1 MIQVRKLSLAELA
14 QHTGAEA
21 VGQADYCIES
31 LATLAQAGPH
41 QLSFLANPAY
51 ARYLAECQA
60 GIVVMRPDMAD
71 AFAGNKLLHRDPYG
85 CYARITALFAPAP
98 APAMIHPSASVAADA
113 VLGEGVSVGA
123 GAVIESAAHI
133 GAGAAIGAGTVVGQG
148 ARVGARTRL
157 AANVSL
163 YPGVSVGEDCL
174 LHSGAVIGADGFGFA
189 PGADGW
195 TKVHQLGSVRIG
207 NKAEIG
213 ANTCIDRGALDD
225 TIVGNDVKLDNL
237 IQVGHNVIIGDHTAI
252 ASHTAIAGSVQ
263 IGSRCT
269 IAGCVAITGHITIA
283 DGVHVSGG
291 TVVTKSITEQGSSW
305 SSGVPM
311 LETRDWRRQA
321 ARFGQL
327 DQIAKRVRALEKPA
341 Q

>member
-1 MIQVRKLSLAELA
+1 MNNLRKYTLAELA
-14 QHTGAEA
+14 QLTGAEA
-21 VGQADYCIES
+21 VGDADYCIES
-31 LATLAQAGPH
+31 LATLAQARPH

-51 ARYLAECQA
+51 AKYLTECQA
-60 GIVVMRPDMAD
+60 GIVVLRPDMAD
-71 AFAGNKLLHRDPYG
+71 AFAGHKLVHRDPYG
-85 CYARITALFAPAP
+85 CYARITGLFAPAGA
-98 APAMIHPSASVAADA
+98 APGIHPSAQVADGARLA
-113 VLGEGVSVGA
+113 EGVSVGA
-123 GAVIESAAHI
+123 GAVIESGASVGAGAVI
-133 GAGAAIGAGTVVGQG
+133 GAGSVVGQG
-148 ARVGARTRL
+148 AHIGARTRL

-163 YPGVSVGEDCL
+163 YAGVSVGEDCL

-225 TIVGNDVKLDNL
+225 TIIGNDVKLDNL

-252 ASHTAIAGSVQ
+252 ASHTAIAGSVH

-269 IAGCVAITGHITIA
+269 IAGCVAITGHISIA

-291 TVVTKSITEQGSSW
+291 TVVTKSISEPGSSW

-327 DQIAKRVRALEKPA
+327 DQIAKRVRALEKTA
-341 Q
+341 E